1 MIYVLVGLG
10 YLIDLLFII
19 HDNRKHDGLSVALK
33 TLASACFVVLAIV
46 MSKRS
51 TNVELAK
58 LIIYALV
65 ADLFGDFVLILRNIT
80 NKKHDLIFL
89 SGTACFIVGHIFL
102 MIMLYKNNPN
112 VVVKSFIYT
121 AIASLVFVPFFIK
134 KLSASKTFKLIGCLY
149 TFFIIYIQVYGVC
162 SIIDIET
169 NFDLAFLFG
178 YFLFAVSD
186 IILII
191 QKFKENSSSTLQPI
205 YRLSYF
211 ISQVVIALSI
221 AYL

>member
-1 MIYVLVGLG
+1 MIYILVGLG

-19 HDNRKHDGLSVALK
+19 HDNSKHDGLSVVLK
-33 TLASACFVVLAIV
+33 TLASACFVTLAII
-46 MSKRS
+46 MSMRS
-51 TNVELAK
+51 VNSELAW
-58 LIIYALV
+58 LIIYALI
-65 ADLFGDFVLILRNIT
+65 ADLLGDFVLILRNIT
-80 NKKHDLIFL
+80 DKKHDLIFL

-102 MIMLYKNNPN
+102 MIMLYRNNPN

-121 AIASLVFVPFFIK
+121 TVTSLIFVPLSIK
-134 KLSASKTFKLIGCLY
+134 KLKASKAFKLIGCLY
-149 TFFIIYIQVYGVC
+149 IFFIIYIQVYGIC

-169 NFDLAFLFG
+169 SFDIAFLFG

-191 QKFKENSSSTLQPI
+191 QKFGNNPSSTLQPI

-211 ISQVVIALSI
+211 ISQVIIALSV